1 MPSMVS
7 RLLLA
12 ALLSLNAACSVN
24 MTRPTSEPELLRLPY
39 VSDATGKERE
49 FLVYL
54 PRGFRDDPEQR
65 WPVLLFLHGSGEVGD
80 GLERL
85 DYVMLHGPLGEAW
98 IQQRDLPFVMI
109 GPQLPLFEQEDR
121 LRYSVGVPKPQ
132 RLEGVIPERP
142 SDHRPTGPFES
153 QIDIGAGRGPY
164 QPRLEDGWWKVADE
178 VMSMVD
184 RVIAEFQGDAGRVY
198 LTGLSL
204 GGWGAFEMVEAYPDR
219 WAAIAPIAGAGNPAA
234 APLLAERN
242 LPIWMFAGG
251 RDTTVPEGWVATMA
265 EAINAAGHPT
275 LRYTVHEDAG
285 HLVWIQVYAGEDL
298 YDWFLQHERP

>member
-1 MPSMVS
+1 MPSMIS

-12 ALLSLNAACSVN
+12 VLLSLNAACSVN
-24 MTRPTSEPELLRLPY
+24 MTRPPSEPELLRLPY
-39 VSDATGKERE
+39 VSNATGKERE

-65 WPVLLFLHGSGEVGD
+65 WPLLLFLHGSGEVGD

-98 IQQRDLPFVMI
+98 VQQRDLPFVMI

-132 RLEGVIPERP
+132 RLKGVIPDRP

-164 QPRLEDGWWKVADE
+164 QPRLEDGWWKIADE

-184 RVIAEFQGDAGRVY
+184 RVIAEFQGDADRVY

-234 APLLAERN
+234 GPLLAERN

-298 YDWFLQHERP
+298 YDWFLQHERS